1 MKTHNI
7 RYVSGASQ
15 HLCLLLLLA
24 PMNTDVLAAAVLHI
38 NTADVCRCVVC
49 SVHLSV
55 WPTERKLLIHTCK
68 HTNGPLCSHARA
80 RDADAGHSALCPV
93 RRRPFASLR

>member
-38 NTADVCRCVVC
+38 NIQQMYVGV
-49 SVHLSV
+49 
-55 WPTERKLLIHTCK
+55 
-68 HTNGPLCSHARA
+68 
-80 RDADAGHSALCPV
+80 
-93 RRRPFASLR
+93 